1 MARTSKAVRCGSA
14 LPRIAREVVAAVVV
28 VLEVEEAADT
38 AAIEATA
45 VAGVVAEASPDW
57 GPIATDVGVAW
68 AAELVRQ
75 LRAAERE
82 IVGSWPG
89 TMSEAR
95 MRVLHRLHRKLDVD
109 LLDDLARIATL
120 AARRE
125 WHQICQP
132 DLEV

>member
-1 MARTSKAVRCGSA
+1 M
-14 LPRIAREVVAAVVV
+14 
-28 VLEVEEAADT
+28 VEDT
-38 AAIEATA
+38 AIGVTA
-45 VAGVVAEASPDW
+45 VAGVVAEASPDFE
-57 GPIATDVGVAW
+57 PIATAVGVAW

-95 MRVLHRLHRKLDVD
+95 MRVLHRLHRKLEVD

>member
-1 MARTSKAVRCGSA
+1 V
-14 LPRIAREVVAAVVV
+14 
-28 VLEVEEAADT
+28 
-38 AAIEATA
+38 
-45 VAGVVAEASPDW
+45 VAGVVAEASPEL
-57 GPIATDVGVAW
+57 GPIATDVGVTW

>member
-1 MARTSKAVRCGSA
+1 V
-14 LPRIAREVVAAVVV
+14 VVAAVVA
-28 VLEVEEAADT
+28 LAAAVAAAGT
-38 AAIEATA
+38 AAIGATV
-45 VAGVVAEASPDW
+45 VAGVVAEASPDFR
-57 GPIATDVGVAW
+57 PIATDVGVVW

-95 MRVLHRLHRKLDVD
+95 MRVLARLHRKLDVD

>member
-1 MARTSKAVRCGSA
+1 MARTSKAVRSVSGS
-14 LPRIAREVVAAVVV
+14 PRIARAGAAAVVV
-28 VLEVEEAADT
+28 QAVVVEDT
-38 AAIEATA
+38 AIGVTA
-45 VAGVVAEASPDW
+45 VAGVVAEASPDFE
-57 GPIATDVGVAW
+57 PIATAVGVAW

-95 MRVLHRLHRKLDVD
+95 MRVLHRLHRKLEVD